1 MRVGASS
8 LLCPHARARGPLR
21 TLLAVALWLAASMF
35 TAGADA
41 QQPKLDLTL
50 QLGTGAVIF
59 VPREQGQR
67 HGETHAHIQ
76 IAFGARYRHRALMA
90 ATNLTFRFWNAFDF
104 TREFVEGSQL
114 DPALIG
120 AELLGYSFELPLLAG
135 YIPYRNPYF
144 KVFLYGGLVNQFNL
158 RFRLVE
164 KNGHVS
170 KLGPADLEFPVYQAL
185 CRFGFAFDVTLF
197 NFDLNYNI
205 GLNSATQTDTRT
217 NVHVV
222 SGNLG
227 MLF

>member
-1 MRVGASS
+1 MSTRASS
-8 LLCPHARARGPLR
+8 FCLSLALTSAAW
-21 TLLAVALWLAASMF
+21 LLAERAP
-35 TAGADA
+35 A

-59 VPREQGQR
+59 VPREQGER
-67 HGETHAHIQ
+67 NGESHAHLQ
-76 IAFGARYRHRALMA
+76 IAFGARYRHRQLMA
-90 ATNLTFRFWNAFDF
+90 ATNLTFRFWNAFEF
-104 TREFVEGSQL
+104 TRDFVETSDL

-135 YIPYRNPYF
+135 YIPYKDPYF
-144 KVFLYGGLVNQFNL
+144 KLYLYGGLVNQFNL

-164 KNGHVS
+164 KDGHVV
-170 KLGPADLEFPVYQAL
+170 KLGPSELDFPVYQAL
-185 CRFGFAFDVTLF
+185 CRLGVAFDITLF
-197 NFDLNYNI
+197 SFDLNYNI

-217 NVHVV
+217 NVHII